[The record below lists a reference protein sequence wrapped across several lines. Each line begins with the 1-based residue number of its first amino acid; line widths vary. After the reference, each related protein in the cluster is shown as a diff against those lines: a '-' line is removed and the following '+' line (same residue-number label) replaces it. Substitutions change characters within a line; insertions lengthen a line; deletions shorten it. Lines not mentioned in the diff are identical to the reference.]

1 MRGEKVLFTPSS
13 GSWTMYNAV
22 MHEND
27 KSQDHSLN
35 PINVFFFSKNLYELQ
50 EPFSQVCLL
59 CLFALLYLIC
69 HPSSGDEKSHFTCF
83 INFIANNIFHYG
95 LLLER
100 ILQSAHDSSRP
111 KLLIK

>member
-1 MRGEKVLFTPSS
+1 MDNV
-13 GSWTMYNAV
+13 NAV
-22 MHEND
+22 MHQND
-27 KSQDHSLN
+27 SAQVWIAVYVSSDILDN
-35 PINVFFFSKNLYELQ
+35 NLQ
-50 EPFSQVCLL
+50 EPFSQVCVV
-59 CLFALLYLIC
+59 CLFPLLFLIL
-69 HPSSGDEKSHFTCF
+69 HPSSGDEGSHFTCF